1 MDGLQ
6 GRVGV
11 PRVAGRAYQ
20 LVSKYSKVATMMTVG
35 MFPTMSF
42 YAYVLNFSFEISFAM
57 IVFVDVF

>member
-1 MDGLQ
+1 M
-6 GRVGV
+6 